1 MGLKDAARLAENER
15 RDRTAAGRPNFNAD
29 KTRYIT
35 REFLGWVCYEGRV
48 AGDGNFTGQRAGVV
62 SDEAIAQ
69 RWLDGDDKIPW
80 DIPADPFGGLVDQS
94 GSRR

>member
-1 MGLKDAARLAENER
+1 MGLKDAADLAHRER
-15 RDRTAAGRPNFNAD
+15 DGREGKSNFNAD
-29 KTRYIT
+29 KTRYIK

-48 AGDGNFTGQRAGVV
+48 AGDDFSGQRAGVV
-62 SDEAIAQ
+62 SDEAVAQ

-80 DIPADPFGGLVDQS
+80 DIPADPFGNLVDQS